1 MTLSLIV
8 SGVVKFS
15 TILKARKERFF
26 SYDNLTRLKKL
37 RGRKGGSLAGVDSIL
52 GKCESYSATT
62 RTGALGRRLSNHK
75 VFLKKKKIQIFCKRT
90 NKIQASTLKPFE
102 PTRPLRKQP
111 LNS

>member
-1 MTLSLIV
+1 M

-37 RGRKGGSLAGVDSIL
+37 RGRKGQRFFLVGGGLAGLDSIL
-52 GKCESYSATT
+52 GKCESFSATT

-75 VFLKKKKIQIFCKRT
+75 VFLKTKDSQIFCKRT
-90 NKIQASTLKPFE
+90 NKIQVSTLKPFE
-102 PTRPLRKQP
+102 PT
-111 LNS
+111 